1 MASQSTHLQ
10 DLGLEPGFVGKRVAR
25 NGSEDSGVAL
35 MPVERP
41 FEGERFFNRDLSWLA
56 FNRRVLDLASD
67 DLPLLERVR
76 LFAIVGSNLDE
87 FFAVRM
93 AALER
98 MAGAAATQLPDGRPP
113 AQAIQD
119 ARIAVVA
126 LQAAQDELW
135 LNNLQPALTSERI
148 RIASV
153 VELCKVHQ
161 LSRLRAIFR
170 REIEPL
176 LTPITVGPTA
186 PLPLLRSCALNVA
199 AIVADK
205 PRASEQLIHASVPE
219 GVPRFLEVSPG
230 VWVALEDM
238 VVRFFPRLLGTGT
251 VRATAAF
258 RVTRDADL
266 SVERDGEDL
275 MDAMDSALRERRQGA
290 IVRLETNR
298 GADAHLVARLKR

>member
-98 MAGAAATQLPDGRPP
+98 M
-113 AQAIQD
+113 
-119 ARIAVVA
+119 
-126 LQAAQDELW
+126 
-135 LNNLQPALTSERI
+135 
-148 RIASV
+148 
-153 VELCKVHQ
+153 
-161 LSRLRAIFR
+161 
-170 REIEPL
+170 
-176 LTPITVGPTA
+176 
-186 PLPLLRSCALNVA
+186 
-199 AIVADK
+199 
-205 PRASEQLIHASVPE
+205 
-219 GVPRFLEVSPG
+219 
-230 VWVALEDM
+230 
-238 VVRFFPRLLGTGT
+238 
-251 VRATAAF
+251 
-258 RVTRDADL
+258 
-266 SVERDGEDL
+266 
-275 MDAMDSALRERRQGA
+275 
-290 IVRLETNR
+290 
-298 GADAHLVARLKR
+298 